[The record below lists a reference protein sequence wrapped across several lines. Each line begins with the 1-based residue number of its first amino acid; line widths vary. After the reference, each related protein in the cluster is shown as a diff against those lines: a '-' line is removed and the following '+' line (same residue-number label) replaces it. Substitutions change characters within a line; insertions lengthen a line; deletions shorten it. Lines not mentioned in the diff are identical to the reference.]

1 MAVHWVVLLIVLMSF
16 ANADSIHSLYK
27 KATLPSSAQS
37 VVSKKEKV
45 SDPLTLIELNCGRK
59 LASEMRVNS
68 PWAQIK
74 GHFCKPSR
82 GRLVEIINESNGFT
96 ASVFDIGQ
104 DQYKTDL
111 IQLQNG
117 TNKILIRYQTVDG
130 LSEEQIVFVDS
141 SYI

>member
-1 MAVHWVVLLIVLMSF
+1 MAVRWVVLLLVLMSF
-16 ANADSIHSLYK
+16 AYADSIHAFYE
-27 KATLPSSAQS
+27 SA
-37 VVSKKEKV
+37 SKSRSPANHFTAKEKNLD
-45 SDPLTLIELNCGRK
+45 SLTLIELNCGRK

-74 GHFCKPSR
+74 GRFCKPSR
-82 GRLVEIINESNGFT
+82 GKLVEITNQSNGFT
-96 ASVFDIGQ
+96 ASVFDLGQ

-117 TNKILIRYQTVDG
+117 SNKILIRYHAPDG
-130 LSEEQIVFVDS
+130 QFEEQTVFVDS